1 MSTTRNA
8 LIRGRGASTA
18 NSFGGSPDCSNC
30 GCIASAGLAAL
41 ARHQLFGFIPVD
53 SLFAGSLRIGEQ
65 VRRMRPVES
74 HA

>member
-1 MSTTRNA
+1 
-8 LIRGRGASTA
+8 
-18 NSFGGSPDCSNC
+18 
-30 GCIASAGLAAL
+30 
-41 ARHQLFGFIPVD
+41 LFGFIPVD